1 MADNLSKQPIYV
13 ETDYDNIVLIDPN
26 KIIVNNKVQ
35 DRLVDHEDLV
45 YYANLETKVIP
56 RTKLAVGETL
66 DVVNST
72 VASLKSDS
80 SDPASVINFLQPGGK
95 NNFDTSYT
103 DQITGLN
110 SRVGGG
116 LNQGSQK
123 SKTVNGKTINFRDV
137 NNYSDTQMLGITNIT
152 VKVVAN
158 GIPTV
163 DMTLVDIQG
172 RTLFEQGEK
181 SIYSVFFNLPYPLFY
196 LTIKGY
202 YGKAIRYALNLTKFN
217 ASFDQESG
225 NYEIRLS
232 FVGKLTGLLSDTIL
246 DYARVAP
253 KMFPTVVERTE
264 STNNSASPNSTN
276 NVTTTQTSLGA
287 QKMDEIYSIYESK
300 GLIEKGFPRLTIE
313 DFILRCDDFN
323 TAIEVDIKKGDF
335 AVLNDIN
342 SYNNLIAE
350 LKKTVYSKVVNT
362 YLDTNSYII
371 HDNEIYYP
379 FKPNI
384 DFDYREQLK
393 ADISAEIIGG
403 VENFKKNASFGENG
417 LYKVGD
423 ETYDNQEIPV
433 SLSPNDIVIQFS
445 YVNLTETD
453 YKNTLTKKIGRAPT
467 PSELITFKT
476 QITKDFELFGKKKDV
491 STGEIVDDIPTFFK
505 YGELEIGSNNYA
517 PNSFLDKLDKMSSTL
532 KTKQTVIEQTFS
544 DQLAE
549 KLINSNAGLGFE
561 PTIRNVFAVIMAGV
575 DTFYRLMDQ
584 THYDSWS
591 KKNNPKRISSIIPP
605 GKNFGVDS
613 KNLVNYVGN
622 ENNKNVVYPWPTY
635 FTLEKQPD
643 GREMYTVQYL
653 GNPKYV
659 TQTNGFDRTIWPE
672 IFFTEKYLE
681 AAVSKAPNSRG
692 GTYANPTILNNYA
705 SSNALEFPF
714 TVIPYEDTSEISFFY
729 ELYERVYLTS
739 HYTQLFRG
747 NFKLNQVDKFIADLE
762 AQNAKRAALENPNL
776 SEKLKTTPISLTT
789 LEGYMKSISN
799 NGASAKYWNFER
811 DNYTTQYIV
820 NMLDNQSGLYSLDT
834 IDGRSISLDTAVP
847 LIENFKSYLEST
859 ETSTKLFSDIAD
871 LYKSTRD
878 FSYDTTKTLIFL
890 DDKKTIARLNE
901 NSLSQKITLYGV
913 YEQSEYKNFNLIVFN
928 IPNTSTPVKN
938 DIELTQLF
946 NEKVN
951 NDSRVLSESD
961 VFYNNYSGNV
971 TNEQTT
977 SIFNTP
983 FFINSLLKGVE
994 NEKNKLE
1001 NPYVS
1006 LGYVYLNTFFKDF
1019 EFFNLDTKEYVD
1031 DLIPTLFKFSAIHQ
1045 MPYSYILRYGSI
1057 WHRYKTWI
1065 DSNKTTDIL
1074 DDGWLDFDYKKYYDP
1089 TLNNL
1094 STQYTIKDYTGGT
1107 RTFKAFDTQTV
1118 APANINYIETYNT
1131 GFYPK
1136 LINDMHWYLTKKDLF
1151 TTYNGQEFS
1160 DAYDKNKLRIGANTN
1175 SSYFMPFNGDPLDL
1189 NRSIAVNSYF
1199 QYLIFDKDA
1208 SVDKNNKVYIPIP
1221 SNGGSP
1227 FNQSVLECFKNGKL
1241 KIDIKD
1247 NPAMYNGSV
1256 RTLWGLSN
1264 YGYYDLS
1271 KITKPTPEQ
1280 YPSRYASSFNGV
1292 YTDISELF
1300 VVFTPDILD
1309 EFERAFLGS
1318 CDPNADAS
1326 EILVLKGEKTS
1337 PNYIDTNKI
1346 KNVKQRRLKDQI
1358 LNLLKVK
1365 ETDLPNGLTNQQNQD
1380 CVSISQAQQ
1389 ILASKKMQEFLN
1401 FDCIL
1406 KIGNPGNFNRRVFN
1420 SFSDDTTLHP
1430 VDRITFNPYI
1440 DGSLPGDGLNVTL
1453 LNSQTNNS
1461 EAWKTLQKYVGFSN
1475 LSKKTEYTN
1484 SGSVITD
1491 FFIEQNIGFTSDNI
1505 KILYP
1510 IIKIYAKE
1518 KLKALTNGDTWT
1530 NTTFF
1535 TEFNNFLNQQTDI
1548 QADMVLE
1555 ISNYLNTFLPSTKL
1569 TPSGINSSVSG
1580 DITKLS
1586 TYNTFQSFNDKW
1598 IAGSDLTT
1606 RTIFEDFLFQN
1617 TANGDIGN
1625 SLQVDVMG
1633 IAEILKGDN
1642 TISILDVIGF
1652 IMKKQD
1658 NMLFYAMPAY
1668 INFYGNQSPAKNAQP
1683 KQIDVPN
1690 SLFGTYTE
1698 VNYLDSRPKFL
1709 LIYVGKESE
1718 HPQQKDN
1725 AFVVYGDDSFDFK
1738 NPSTNPNRIPTDIT
1752 KYNFALSNKVVGFNV
1767 DFGIQNQN
1775 MFYSVDVGMD
1785 DKKNTAAT
1793 YAVRD
1798 QMANGVNGDKIA
1810 QQTTSMYSLYK
1821 SASYHSTI
1829 KSLGNVMIQPMMYF
1843 NLRHV
1848 PLFYG
1853 PYLISDVSHSI
1864 TERDFTTTFEGNRM
1878 PKYALPQPNS
1888 LATYIK
1894 TNYLEKYQ
1902 QEILQTPNQAT
1913 TVTPVETTLDQDAA
1927 VGTTLKPEDECQI
1940 LVDTKYGTLPFV
1952 GITRGSVTYA
1962 QLANKINSVPGIE
1975 RYIAIMMGT
1984 IAVTR
1989 SSNGF
1994 EDDLLQPINNNLFE
2008 ISAANV
2014 FADNATLSELVC
2026 ADIDGEAVPL
2036 FSFGNVMDPINVV
2049 YTLHKNMS
2057 PLIVDLKN
2065 INTGADD
2072 EEKYQKA
2079 IVQLLISTWDT
2090 GYGYGK
2096 TAIEIRDYVLT
2107 NVQNNNLISSA
2118 YSAYLNIIK
2127 KVFTLF
2133 P

>member
-26 KIIVNNKVQ
+26 KIVVNNKVV

-66 DVVNST
+66 DIVNST
-72 VASLKSDS
+72 VASLKTDA
-80 SDPASVINFLQPGGK
+80 SDPATVINFLQPGGRK
-95 NNFDTSYT
+95 SFDTSYT

-110 SRVGGG
+110 SRTGGG
-116 LNQGSQK
+116 INQGSIS
-123 SKTVNGKTINFRDV
+123 SKNINGKTINVRDV
-137 NNYSDTQMLGITNIT
+137 NNYSDTQMLGITNIS

-158 GIPTV
+158 GIPSV
-163 DMTLVDIQG
+163 DMTLVDVQG

-217 ASFDQESG
+217 ASFDQDSG
-225 NYEIRLS
+225 NYNINLT
-232 FVGKLTGLLSDTIL
+232 FVGKLTGLLSDTLL

-253 KMFPTVVERTE
+253 KMYPTVVERTE
-264 STNNSASPNSTN
+264 PTNNSATPNSTN

-287 QKMDEIYSIYESK
+287 QKMDEVYSIYESK

-313 DFILRCDDFN
+313 EFILRCDNFN
-323 TAIEVDIKKGDF
+323 TAIQEDIKKGDF

-342 SYNNLIAE
+342 SYANLITE
-350 LKKTVYSKVVNT
+350 LKNTVYTKVINT
-362 YLDTNSYII
+362 YLDTDSYII

-384 DFDYREQLK
+384 DFQYREQLK
-393 ADISAEIIGG
+393 TDISAEITGG

-417 LYKVGD
+417 LYKIGD
-423 ETYDNQEIPV
+423 ETFENQEIPV
-433 SLSPNDIVIQFS
+433 YLMPSDIIIQFS

-453 YKNTLTKKIGRAPT
+453 YKNTLTKRLNRVPT
-467 PSELITFKT
+467 DSELITFKT
-476 QITKDFELFGKKKDV
+476 QITKDFELFGKKKDLA
-491 STGEIVDDIPTFFK
+491 TGNIVDDIPTFFK
-505 YGELEIGSNNYA
+505 YGELEIGSSNYA
-517 PNSFLDKLDKMSSTL
+517 PNSFFDKLDKMSSTL
-532 KTKQTVIEQTFS
+532 KTRQTVIEQTFS
-544 DQLAE
+544 DELAD
-549 KLINSNAGLGFE
+549 KLIKSNAGLGFE

-584 THYDSWS
+584 THYDAWG
-591 KKNNPKRISSIIPP
+591 KKNNPKRISSIMPA

-659 TQTNGFDRTIWPE
+659 TQTNGFDRTVWPE

-681 AAVSKAPNSRG
+681 AAVSKAPNARRSS
-692 GTYANPTILNNYA
+692 YSNPTVLNNYA
-705 SSNALEFPF
+705 SSNGLEFPF
-714 TVIPYEDTSEISFFY
+714 TVIPYEDPSEISFFY

-747 NFKLNQVDKFIADLE
+747 NYKKDQVDKFIADLE
-762 AQNAKRAALENPNL
+762 AQNVRRAALDNPNL

-789 LEGYMKSISN
+789 LEAYMKSISN
-799 NGASAKYWNFER
+799 NGASQKYWNFER
-811 DNYTTQYIV
+811 DNYTTDYIV

-847 LIENFKSYLEST
+847 LIENFKTYLEST
-859 ETSTKLFSDIAD
+859 ETSTKLFSDVISLYVSGAD
-871 LYKSTRD
+871 
-878 FSYDTTKTLIFL
+878 YDTTKTITFL

-901 NSLSQKITLYGV
+901 NSLSQKLTLYGT
-913 YEQSEYKNFNLIVFN
+913 YESYDYKNFNQTVFN
-928 IPNTSTPVKN
+928 VPNTSTPVKN
-938 DIELTQLF
+938 NIELSQLF
-946 NEKVN
+946 NEKAD
-951 NDSRVLSESD
+951 NDARVLSESKLI
-961 VFYNNYSGNV
+961 YNSYSGNV
-971 TNEQTT
+971 IDTQTT

-994 NEKNKLE
+994 NEKNKLK

-1006 LGYVYLNTFFKDF
+1006 LGYIYLNTFFRDY
-1019 EFFNLDTKEYVD
+1019 EFYNIDTNEYVD
-1031 DLIPTLFKFSAIHQ
+1031 NLTTTLFKFSAIHQ

-1065 DSNKTTDIL
+1065 DSNKVTDIL
-1074 DDGWLDFDYKKYYDP
+1074 DDVWVDFDYKKFYDP
-1089 TLNNL
+1089 ILNNL

-1118 APANINYIETYNT
+1118 APANINYIETFNT

-1136 LINDMHWYLTKKDLF
+1136 LINDLHWYLTKKDLF

-1160 DAYDKNKLRIGANTN
+1160 DAYDKNKLRIGSNTN
-1175 SSYFMPFNGDPLDL
+1175 SSYFMSFSGDSLDL

-1199 QYLIFDKDA
+1199 QYLIFDRDA

-1227 FNQSVLECFKNGKL
+1227 FNQSVLECFKNGK
-1241 KIDIKD
+1241 ITTDIKE
-1247 NPAMYNGSV
+1247 NPALYNGSV

-1264 YGYYDLS
+1264 YGYYDLT
-1271 KITKPTPEQ
+1271 KIQKPTPEQ
-1280 YPSRYASSFNGV
+1280 YTSEYDKSFNGNYDNV
-1292 YTDISELF
+1292 ISDLF
-1300 VVFTPDILD
+1300 AVFTPDILD
-1309 EFERAFLGS
+1309 EFERAFLGF

-1326 EILVLKGEKTS
+1326 EILILKGEKTS

-1346 KNVKQRRLKDQI
+1346 KNIKQRRLKDQI

-1365 ETDLPNGLTNQQNQD
+1365 ETDLPNGITNQQNQD
-1380 CVSISQAQQ
+1380 CVSIAQAQQ
-1389 ILASKKMQEFLN
+1389 ISASKKMEEFLK

-1406 KIGNPGNFNRRVFN
+1406 KLGNPGNFNRRVFN

-1430 VDRITFNPYI
+1430 VDRITYSPYVN
-1440 DGSLPGDGLNVTL
+1440 GSLPGDPLNVTL
-1453 LNSQTNNS
+1453 LNSETNNP
-1461 EAWKTLQKYVGFSN
+1461 EAWKTLQKYVGFSYFDQ
-1475 LSKKTEYTN
+1475 YTN
-1484 SGSVITD
+1484 SGSTITD
-1491 FFIEQNIGFTSDNI
+1491 FFIEQNIEFTSDNI
-1505 KILYP
+1505 KVLYP

-1518 KLKALTNGDTWT
+1518 KLNALTNGNPWT

-1535 TEFNNFLNQQTDI
+1535 TEFNKFLNDQNAI

-1555 ISNYLNTFLPSTKL
+1555 ISNYSNKNLPSTKS
-1569 TPSGINSSVSG
+1569 TQSGVNSSVSG
-1580 DITKLS
+1580 DVTKLS
-1586 TYNTFQSFNDKW
+1586 TYNTFQAFNDKW
-1598 IAGSDLTT
+1598 VAGSDLTT

-1617 TANGDIGN
+1617 TANGDVGN

-1668 INFYGNQSPAKNAQP
+1668 INFYGNQSPTKNSQP

-1725 AFVVYGDDSFDFK
+1725 AFVIYGDDSFDLR
-1738 NPSTNPNRIPTDIT
+1738 NPSTNPVRIPTDIT

-1775 MFYSVDVGMD
+1775 MFASVEVGMD

-1793 YAVRD
+1793 FAVRD
-1798 QMANGVNGDKIA
+1798 QMSNGVNGDKIA

-1821 SASYHSTI
+1821 SASYHATI

-1853 PYLISDVSHSI
+1853 PYLINNVSHSI
-1864 TERDFTTTFEGNRM
+1864 NEREFTTTFEGNRM

-1902 QEILQTPNQAT
+1902 QEILQTPNPAT
-1913 TVTPVETTLDQDAA
+1913 TVTPVETSLDQDAS
-1927 VGTTLKPEDECQI
+1927 VGTTLKPEDECQL
-1940 LVDTKYGTLPFV
+1940 LVDAKYETLPFV
-1952 GITRGSVTYA
+1952 GMNRGRVTYSEM
-1962 QLANKINSVPGIE
+1962 ANKINAVPGID
-1975 RYIAIMMGT
+1975 RYVAIMMAT

-1994 EDDLLQPINNNLFE
+1994 EEDLLQPINNNLFE

-2014 FADNATLSELVC
+2014 FADNPVLSELVC
-2026 ADIDGEAVPL
+2026 ADIDGSAVPL
-2036 FSFGNVMDPINVV
+2036 FSFSNVTDPINVV
-2049 YTLHKNMS
+2049 YNLNKNMS

-2065 INTGADD
+2065 INTGDD
-2072 EEKYQKA
+2072 EDEKYQKG
-2079 IVQLLISTWDT
+2079 IVQLIISTWDT

-2096 TAIEIRDYVLT
+2096 TAQEIRDYVLT
-2107 NVQNNNLISSA
+2107 NVQNNNLISAA